1 MIDRACISI
10 TSKCQLRCTYC
21 HFDKHISKAS
31 CADITEENLEVVLK
45 NILLYAKNNKLKG
58 VELWKTQPIT

>member
-21 HFDKHISKAS
+21 HFDKHILKTS
-31 CADITEENLEVVLK
+31 CADITAENLVAVL
-45 NILLYAKNNKLKG
+45 
-58 VELWKTQPIT
+58 